1 MAVNKVLIVE
11 DSSTQQLQ
19 LKEIVMEA
27 GCYVNVASS
36 GQEAIDMVM
45 KEKPDLVFMDVVMDD
60 MDGYKACRKI
70 LRSEGNQDVPIVFVT
85 TKSQEA
91 DRIWAQKL
99 GGRDLISKPYTKKQ
113 IFEQIQKY

>member
-36 GQEAIDMVM
+36 H
-45 KEKPDLVFMDVVMDD
+45 
-60 MDGYKACRKI
+60 
-70 LRSEGNQDVPIVFVT
+70 
-85 TKSQEA
+85 
-91 DRIWAQKL
+91 
-99 GGRDLISKPYTKKQ
+99 
-113 IFEQIQKY
+113 